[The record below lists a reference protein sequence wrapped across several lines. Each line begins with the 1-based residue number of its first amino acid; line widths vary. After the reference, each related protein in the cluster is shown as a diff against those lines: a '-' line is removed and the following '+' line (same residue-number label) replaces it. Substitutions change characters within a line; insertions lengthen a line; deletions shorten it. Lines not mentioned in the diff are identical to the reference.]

1 MGLFLGLQGPKVSLD
16 MGAGHIQIPELVVN
30 KHLLFLDKKASSS
43 GTIKP
48 PMADELLNYYTT
60 DQLRAHFLSLGL
72 GQKNISFRPKPF
84 NPTAGEKD
92 ADPALKE
99 GNMLT
104 NIFNRFVRSCFYT
117 LQTHTDG
124 HIPVGPVSADI
135 RADSE
140 QRCSRMNAQ
149 CIKSFSAGLRRCRE
163 IHPQREQGM
172 E

>member
-1 MGLFLGLQGPKVSLD
+1 

-60 DQLRAHFLSLGL
+60 DQAACPLPKPRTWPE
-72 GQKNISFRPKPF
+72 NISFRPKPF

-117 LQTHTDG
+117 LQLIQMGT
-124 HIPVGPVSADI
+124 
-135 RADSE
+135 
-140 QRCSRMNAQ
+140 
-149 CIKSFSAGLRRCRE
+149 FL
-163 IHPQREQGM
+163 
-172 E
+172 